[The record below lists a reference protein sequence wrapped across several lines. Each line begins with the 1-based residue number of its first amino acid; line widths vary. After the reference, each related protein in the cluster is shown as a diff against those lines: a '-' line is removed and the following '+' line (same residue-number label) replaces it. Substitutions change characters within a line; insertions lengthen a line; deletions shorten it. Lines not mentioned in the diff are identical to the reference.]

1 MKMNFSERVAIV
13 TGGTRGIG
21 LAIARRL
28 SDENANVAILARDLK
43 RLALVDQMISR
54 SDHQALSLQADVADP
69 TQVQKAVAAVLE
81 RWGRIDILVNNAGDV
96 GRTVPT
102 WELSDADWLGT
113 LAVNLTGSFYCLR
126 AVLPVMRAQ
135 RYGRIVNVASI
146 VGKEGA
152 GKLAAYSAAKAG
164 MIGLTK
170 AVAKE
175 VAPDGILVNCVTPAM
190 TRTAMIEPL
199 SEDIIRYSLTRIPLN
214 RVAEPEEV
222 AELVVWLASEA
233 CSFST
238 GAVFDISGGR
248 ATY

>member
-1 MKMNFSERVAIV
+1 MDVSFSERVALV

-21 LAIARRL
+21 LAIARRF
-28 SDENANVAILARDLK
+28 SDADARVAILAREPE
-43 RLALVDQMISR
+43 RIAVVYQEIVR
-54 SDHQALSLQADVADP
+54 SDSLLGLRADVTDSA
-69 TQVQKAVAAVLE
+69 QVQKAVAAVLE

-126 AVLPVMRAQ
+126 AVLPTMRTQ
-135 RYGRIVNVASI
+135 RYGRVVNVASI

-175 VAPDGILVNCVTPAM
+175 VAADGILVNCVTPSL
-190 TRTAMIEPL
+190 TRTAMIDPL
-199 SEDIIRYSLTRIPLN
+199 SEDLIRYSLTRIPLN

-222 AELVVWLASEA
+222 AELVAWLASEA

>member
-1 MKMNFSERVAIV
+1 MNFSGRVALI

-28 SDENANVAILARDLK
+28 SDESANVAILARDLE
-43 RLALVDQMISR
+43 RLALIDQMISR
-54 SDHQALSLQADVADP
+54 PGHQALALQADVADP
-69 TQVQKAVAAVLE
+69 AQVQKAVAAVVD

-102 WELSDADWLGT
+102 WELSDADWLAT

-126 AVLPVMRAQ
+126 AVLPVMLAQ

-175 VAPDGILVNCVTPAM
+175 VAPAGILVNCVTPAM

-199 SEDIIRYSLTRIPLN
+199 SEDIIRYSLTRIPLKP
-214 RVAEPEEV
+214 RGGARRGGG
-222 AELVVWLASEA
+222 ACRLA
-233 CSFST
+233 
-238 GAVFDISGGR
+238 GVGGV
-248 ATY
+248 

>member
-1 MKMNFSERVAIV
+1 MNFSGRVALI

-21 LAIARRL
+21 LAIGRRL
-28 SDENANVAILARDLK
+28 SDADARIAILARDPE
-43 RLALVDQMISR
+43 RLAVVDHKLGR
-54 SDHQALSLQADVADP
+54 SDDAVVGLRADVTDP
-69 TQVQKAVAAVLE
+69 AQVQEAVAAVLD

-113 LAVNLTGSFYCLR
+113 LAVNLTGTFYCLR

-175 VAPDGILVNCVTPAM
+175 VAPDGILVNCITPTL

-199 SEDIIRYSLTRIPLN
+199 SEEIVRYSLTRIPLN

-222 AELVVWLASEA
+222 AELVAWLASDA